1 MDMGI
6 STLVSCKHL
15 GLKYLY
21 TVRYT
26 VYPVLL
32 LHVWPCHI
40 ACKDFSGLG
49 DKVAEFSFTPFT
61 HSNNTPPCSKKQQ
74 QKNKDKD
81 KADIHEG
88 QTLDSFHNFRVVIN
102 TFFFSRE
109 KGMN

>member
-40 ACKDFSGLG
+40 ACKDISGLG
-49 DKVAEFSFTPFT
+49 DKVAEFNFTPFT

-74 QKNKDKD
+74 QKK
-81 KADIHEG
+81 
-88 QTLDSFHNFRVVIN
+88 QR
-102 TFFFSRE
+102 
-109 KGMN
+109 